1 VSARLLLAGSAVVAA
16 ALVLA
21 YVALGGGDFRPPETA
36 DACEP
41 RPFAMPQTNAEL
53 GEQLVVAAIDGA
65 ACELGVS
72 REQVLLAFG
81 SETGRERLQARHD
94 LADEEVEDAL
104 RAGLLRA
111 VDEAE
116 RADAIGGTT
125 ALLLRIA
132 AQAVPLDAVLDRL
145 RDLDLPG

>member
-1 VSARLLLAGSAVVAA
+1 MSTRLLLVGSAVVSA
-16 ALVLA
+16 ALVLT

-36 DACEP
+36 DPCEP
-41 RPFAMPQTNAEL
+41 RTFATPRTNAEL

-94 LADEEVEDAL
+94 LDDEEVEDAL
-104 RAGLLRA
+104 RAGLVRA

-116 RADAIGGTT
+116 RAEAIGGTT

-132 AQAVPLDAVLDRL
+132 AQTVPLDAVLDRL